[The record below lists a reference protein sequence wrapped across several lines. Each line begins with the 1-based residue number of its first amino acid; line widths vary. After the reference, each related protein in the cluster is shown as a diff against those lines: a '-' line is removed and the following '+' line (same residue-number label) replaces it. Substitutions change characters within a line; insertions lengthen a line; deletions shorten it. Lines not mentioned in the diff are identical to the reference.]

1 MEQAVKSSEPQTV
14 ETSKTRSR
22 RSVQPPEAAATPMPS
37 EPSREL
43 IARRAYELFELRGGD
58 HGYDVED
65 WLQAEREFTDPA
77 REAGM
82 LTREINEPPAN

>member
-1 MEQAVKSSEPQTV
+1 MSQPESSHTHTTEP
-14 ETSKTRSR
+14 SKTRTR
-22 RSVQPPEAAATPMPS
+22 RSPEPPEAVLSPRPS

-58 HGYDVED
+58 PGRDVED
-65 WLQAEREFTDPA
+65 WLQAEREFADPA